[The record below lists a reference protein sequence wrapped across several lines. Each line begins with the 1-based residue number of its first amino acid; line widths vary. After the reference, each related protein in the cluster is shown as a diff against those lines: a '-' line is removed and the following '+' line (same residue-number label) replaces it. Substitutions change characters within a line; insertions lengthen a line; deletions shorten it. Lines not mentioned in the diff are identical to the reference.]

1 MTSTHTRISS
11 LPGNKS
17 KNQVYLGLL
26 KLPIIFVCIV
36 IYIIGYIPVNG
47 HFTEKNQILSAA
59 FVNFVPGEKLS
70 EQLGNGFLDAQKIND
85 SRNEVRL
92 YKGLY
97 LTDNEIILTTNTLR
111 LPYEDPWSN

>member
-11 LPGNKS
+11 LPGTKA
-17 KNQVYLGLL
+17 KIRYIWDYY

-36 IYIIGYIPVNG
+36 IYIIGYILYG

-59 FVNFVPGEKLS
+59 FVNFVPDEELS

-85 SRNEVRL
+85 SRN
-92 YKGLY
+92 
-97 LTDNEIILTTNTLR
+97 
-111 LPYEDPWSN
+111 

>member
-11 LPGNKS
+11 LPGTKA
-17 KNQVYLGLL
+17 KIRYIWDYY

-36 IYIIGYIPVNG
+36 IYIIGYILYG
-47 HFTEKNQILSAA
+47 HLTEKNQILSAA
-59 FVNFVPGEKLS
+59 FVNFVPDEELS

-97 LTDNEIILTTNTLR
+97 LTDNENNLTTNT
-111 LPYEDPWSN
+111 PTPPV

>member
-11 LPGNKS
+11 LPGTKA
-17 KNQVYLGLL
+17 KIRYIWDYY

-36 IYIIGYIPVNG
+36 IYIIGYILYG

-70 EQLGNGFLDAQKIND
+70 EHLEMVFLTHRKLMIPEMRFVCTKVYILQITK
-85 SRNEVRL
+85 
-92 YKGLY
+92 
-97 LTDNEIILTTNTLR
+97 IILTTNT
-111 LPYEDPWSN
+111 PTPPV